1 MSVMMVVGLALL
13 IFRNWWIIANHF
25 LPLPSPVTSLPK
37 KFTGGN
43 YGITTKLPKSAFK
56 ITEGKDEVKV
66 HEADNGSGVV
76 LRREFCGK
84 CGSGLLE
91 YGVSFHSTLGV
102 LWNKG
107 KSG

>member
-1 MSVMMVVGLALL
+1 MAVMTVVGLPLDFSKVVGLLL
-13 IFRNWWIIANHF
+13 II
-25 LPLPSPVTSLPK
+25 LPSLLPPRKK

-56 ITEGKDEVKV
+56 IIEGEGEVKV

-91 YGVSFHSTLGV
+91 YGVSCRCCCLGP
-102 LWNKG
+102 L
-107 KSG
+107 S